1 VHRCPF
7 SAVEQAELD
16 SRAIDRLAHQST
28 EGIDLSDD
36 LSLGNPADGRV
47 ATHLS
52 DRIEIPCKECY
63 ACAEPSGRSSSLG
76 PGMPGADDDHVI
88 FVLNSHGCFAVKN
101 VVELVK
107 PF

>member
-1 VHRCPF
+1 
-7 SAVEQAELD
+7 
-16 SRAIDRLAHQST
+16 
-28 EGIDLSDD
+28 

-76 PGMPGADDDHVI
+76 PGMPSADDDHVI

>member
-36 LSLGNPADGRV
+36 LTLGNPADGRV

-52 DRIEIPCKECY
+52 DRIEVPCKECD

-76 PGMPGADDDHVI
+76 PGMPGADNDHVI
-88 FVLNSHGCFAVKN
+88 FVLNSHGCFAVRN